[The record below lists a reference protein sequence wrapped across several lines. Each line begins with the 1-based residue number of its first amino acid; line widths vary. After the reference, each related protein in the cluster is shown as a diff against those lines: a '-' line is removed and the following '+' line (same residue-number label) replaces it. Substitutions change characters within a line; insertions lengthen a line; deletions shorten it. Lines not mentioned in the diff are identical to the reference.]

1 MKSMVINYEMLGYSV
16 AESYKS
22 LRTNLFFCGE
32 DKKIIAVT
40 SCTPNEGKTN
50 VSFYLSVSLAQAG
63 KRVLLINADLRK
75 PVHLEKIQVEGELK
89 GLSHYLSQQA
99 SLSSIVYNT
108 NIPKFHMIHS
118 GAVPP
123 NPTELLGSTYFKQ
136 LLDSLREVYDYVI
149 IDTPPLGSV
158 IDGAVIAEEC
168 DGSILVIESGVISYR
183 FAQEVKEQLEKCD
196 CPILGV
202 VLNKVD
208 MNKNHYYGKYYGKH
222 YGKYYGK
229 YGEYGKEK

>member
-1 MKSMVINYEMLGYSV
+1 MKNLVLDYEMLDYSTSE
-16 AESYKS
+16 AYKS

-32 DKKIIAVT
+32 DKKVIAVT

-50 VSFYLSVSLAQAG
+50 VSFNLSVSLAQAG

-75 PVHLEKIQVEGELK
+75 PVPMDKIQVEGELM
-89 GLSHYLSQQA
+89 GLSHYLSQQTG
-99 SLSSIVYNT
+99 LSNIVYNT

-123 NPTELLGSTYFKQ
+123 NPTELLGSVHFKN
-136 LLDSLREVYDYVI
+136 LLASLRDVYDYVI

-168 DGSILVIESGVISYR
+168 DGSIFVIESGVISYR
-183 FAQEVKEQLEKCD
+183 FTQEVKGQLEKCN

-208 MNKNHYYGKYYGKH
+208 MNKQRLYGKYYGR
-222 YGKYYGK
+222 Y